1 MDPDLL
7 GATRFMQ
14 AYHVESQADD
24 RELFLAALREA
35 RKEYDVAVSCFEEA
49 VEPEL
54 IDEAIF
60 LMEAARKKY
69 SYFLR
74 KYKSQ
79 VS

>member
-1 MDPDLL
+1 MQVYQAKRQLDDPESYL
-7 GATRFMQ
+7 Q
-14 AYHVESQADD
+14 A
-24 RELFLAALREA
+24 LKEA

-74 KYKSQ
+74 KYKSHA
-79 VS
+79 S